1 MQSEVCEAEKMRHL
15 QGDWLIYYSAKLHP
29 FRSVPSSWAPIPSH
43 SWPSPPQQLHHRR
56 PFLDSTWSEHIFQH
70 NNIIVLLYLVLPG
83 RLSTWPGTSTF
94 LASRPPEANRLLCN
108 SLFYYHHHQTLL
120 LLLLVRRLPGS
131 PVVMYITPATAH
143 LLAFFQIHS
152 HHHHITSIPALLNF
166 QGQIYILQQHS
177 SSSNYY
183 FRNYGYESW

>member
-1 MQSEVCEAEKMRHL
+1 MKQKKCDICKATGLYIIPPSS
-15 QGDWLIYYSAKLHP
+15 I
-29 FRSVPSSWAPIPSH
+29 RSVPFHRLGPPSH

-70 NNIIVLLYLVLPG
+70 NNIIVFLYLVLPG

-108 SLFYYHHHQTLL
+108 SLLYYHHHQRLLL
-120 LLLLVRRLPGS
+120 LLLLVMRLPGS

-152 HHHHITSIPALLNF
+152 HHHHITSTPALLNF
-166 QGQIYILQQHS
+166 QGQIYILQQQS
-177 SSSNYY
+177 SSPNYY